1 MQLLDGSIASRSL
14 RRMEADQEQ
23 RHRCKIHLLPSEFS
37 GPALP
42 PEMRHPP
49 ADTSSA
55 CAHALLGRLLLLY
68 IYISRTVR
76 FALQASQQT
85 YLLTCC
91 AVDLSLC
98 ACVCCVCC
106 SVRVTAAVG
115 IAWGP

>member
-68 IYISRTVR
+68 IYIYIYIYIAPS
-76 FALQASQQT
+76 ALPCKQASR
-85 YLLTCC
+85 LIC
-91 AVDLSLC
+91 
-98 ACVCCVCC
+98 
-106 SVRVTAAVG
+106 
-115 IAWGP
+115 